1 MSYSKNTG
9 FGFLDDL
16 GKVVDNIVNSSGISD
31 IFDNKSAYFSTPPA
45 NVSEMA
51 EYLQIALAVPGKQK
65 SDFDIQV
72 ENNQLIVA
80 CTENEADKKEENVN
94 IIKKEFDYSTFRR
107 SFRLDNKYD
116 RQGISASYEQGILLI
131 KVALLSGEYK
141 SKIKVEVD

>member
-16 GKVVDNIVNSSGISD
+16 GKVVDNIVNNSNISD
-31 IFDNKSAYFSTPPA
+31 IFDNKNSSFSTPPA

-51 EYLQIALAVPGKQK
+51 EYLQIALAIPGKQK

-72 ENNQLIVA
+72 ENDQLIVA
-80 CTENEADKKEENVN
+80 CTENEPDKKEENVN

-131 KVALLSGEYK
+131 KVALLSGDYK

>member
-31 IFDNKSAYFSTPPA
+31 IFDNKSASFSTPPA

-80 CTENEADKKEENVN
+80 CTENEAEKKEENVN

>member
-31 IFDNKSAYFSTPPA
+31 IFDNKSASFSTPPA

-72 ENNQLIVA
+72 ENDQLIVA
-80 CTENEADKKEENVN
+80 CTENEPEKKEENVN